1 VFVLGGIHVAIEERL
16 EDSLCAELVDEAH
29 HGMAFGVLA
38 MVNGIVD
45 FLSPVQLGTY
55 FGPSQAQQWPL
66 VIAPR
71 FHGRHGAG
79 GSASSEC
86 QFPFPKNMK
95 FNFTESIPR
104 EFRSLLNTPT
114 RTQGRLASTSRR

>member
-1 VFVLGGIHVAIEERL
+1 MSWRRVRPGDGQ
-16 EDSLCAELVDEAH
+16 C
-29 HGMAFGVLA
+29 
-38 MVNGIVD
+38 IVD

-66 VIAPR
+66 VTAPR
-71 FHGRHGAG
+71 FPGRHGAG

-95 FNFTESIPR
+95 FTLQNPSQENSARYRIHQP
-104 EFRSLLNTPT
+104 E
-114 RTQGRLASTSRR
+114 GKVG